1 MVTNDFVKELF
12 VFVLC
17 KKKQHKEI
25 KFPKREKFTPVFE
38 NMNWF

>member
-17 KKKQHKEI
+17 KKKQQI
-25 KFPKREKFTPVFE
+25 KFPNPEKFTPVFE